1 MSDRYQLEHDTIY
14 HLVKKSAVANP
25 EAVAQLYKA
34 DGRAFA
40 PLTYREL
47 YENVRRISAGLVELG
62 LQNQDHAALI
72 ADVGPRWLWCSFGI
86 NCAGGV
92 DVPRGTDAT
101 AEDLR
106 YIFQHAD
113 CKIVFL
119 ENELALEKLRDLLA
133 NLPQLHTIVLLSPP
147 GRPVHLPGSIRH
159 FSLDQLMELGA
170 RLLADRPEVFDE
182 RGQHILPDDLATII
196 YTSGTTGTPKGV
208 MLTHRN
214 LAWEAGAL
222 GRMLQEDGLPF
233 GVGDRTLGFLPPW
246 HIGERMFE
254 TYVYFTG
261 ATIAFTAIA
270 SLSQDL
276 QQVRPTVMFSVPRV
290 WESFYNKMLESVRN
304 APPLRQ
310 ALFAFARRTAV
321 AWSRHTAN
329 LSGKIYRLAPRG
341 FAAELFSRL
350 ASLCFVLCA
359 WPAAA
364 FARLVFSRV
373 RAILGGKI
381 RFAISGAGALPEAI
395 DRLFA
400 AIGLP
405 IIEVYGMTETSAV
418 STARLLGNHVIGTI
432 GRPIQGVSI
441 QLRSETGALIDA
453 PGVKGVAFHRGPNIM
468 KGYYKE
474 PEKSAQAVQDGWLN
488 SGDILVWTAQGDLK
502 FAGRAKDTIVLLGG
516 ENIEP
521 EPIEFALLQSPF
533 VRQTMVVGQDQ
544 KHLGALI
551 VPDFDAVRRHLDAL
565 GETPPVD
572 PRQICE
578 HAFVQNLFKR
588 EIRERVSDKTGFK
601 GFERV
606 AAFHLITE
614 EFKPGAELTQTLKL
628 RRNVAAEK
636 HAGAISAMFR
646 H

>member
-1 MSDRYQLEHDTIY
+1 MADRYLLEHDTIY
-14 HLVKKSAVANP
+14 HLVKKSAHANP
-25 EAVAQLYKA
+25 EAIAQLYKA
-34 DGRAFA
+34 DGKTFA

-47 YENVRRISAGLVELG
+47 YENVRRISAGLAELG
-62 LQNQDHAALI
+62 LEHQEHVALI
-72 ADVGPRWLWCSFGI
+72 ADAGPRWLWCSLGI

-101 AEDLR
+101 PEDLQ

-113 CKIVFL
+113 CKFLFL
-119 ENELALEKLRDLLA
+119 ENETALEKLQDLFSR
-133 NLPQLHTIVLLSPP
+133 LPQLHTVILLAA
-147 GRPVHLPGSIRH
+147 PVRSITLPGSVRRL
-159 FSLDQLMELGA
+159 SLDQLMELGA

-182 RGQHILPDDLATII
+182 RGSRTTPEDLAAII
-196 YTSGTTGTPKGV
+196 YTSGTTGAPKGV
-208 MLTHRN
+208 LLTHKN
-214 LAWEAGAL
+214 LAWEAAAL
-222 GRMLQEDGLPF
+222 GRMLREDGLPF

-261 ATIAFTAIA
+261 ATIAFTSITT
-270 SLSQDL
+270 LSQDL
-276 QQVRPTVMFSVPRV
+276 QLVRPTVMFSVPRV

-310 ALFAFARRTAV
+310 ALFGFAQRTAV

-329 LSGKIYRLAPRG
+329 LNGKIYHLAPRG
-341 FAAELFSRL
+341 IGAIAASRAL
-350 ASLCFVLCA
+350 SLLFVLVT

-364 FARLVFSRV
+364 FARLIFARV

-381 RFAISGAGALPEAI
+381 RFAISGAGALPEPI

-418 STARLLGNHVIGTI
+418 SAARLLSNHVIGTV
-432 GRPIQGVSI
+432 GRPIMGVNI
-441 QLRSETGALIDA
+441 QLRSETGALIES
-453 PGVKGVAFHRGPNIM
+453 PGEKGVAFHRGPNIM
-468 KGYYKE
+468 KGYYKD
-474 PEKSAQAVQDGWLN
+474 PDRTAQVLNDGWLN
-488 SGDILVWTAQGDLK
+488 SGDILVRTVQGDLK

-533 VRQTMVVGQDQ
+533 VYQAMVVGQDQ
-544 KHLGALI
+544 KHLAALI
-551 VPDFDAVRRHLDAL
+551 VPDLNAVRRHLDAL
-565 GETPPVD
+565 GETAPDD
-572 PRQICE
+572 PQQLCE

-601 GFERV
+601 SFERV
-606 AAFHLITE
+606 AAFRLLTE
-614 EFKPGAELTQTLKL
+614 EFKPGVELTQTLKL
-628 RRNVAAEK
+628 RRNVAAERRSD
-636 HAGAISAMFR
+636 AIAAMFR
-646 H
+646 

>member
-1 MSDRYQLEHDTIY
+1 MSDRYLLEHDTIY
-14 HLVKKSAVANP
+14 HLVKKSALANP
-25 EAVAQLYKA
+25 DAVAQLYKA
-34 DGRAFA
+34 DGKTFT
-40 PLTYREL
+40 PVTYREL
-47 YENVRRISAGLVELG
+47 YDNVRRISAGLAELG
-62 LQNQDHAALI
+62 LEHQDHAALI

-119 ENELALEKLRDLLA
+119 ENETALEKIQDIFAR
-133 NLPQLHTIVLLSPP
+133 LPQLHTVVLLAAPT
-147 GRPVHLPGSIRH
+147 RPVTLPGSIRH
-159 FSLDQLMELGA
+159 LSLDQLMELGA
-170 RLLADRPEVFDE
+170 RLLADRPDVFDE
-182 RGQHILPDDLATII
+182 RGQRLTPDDLATII
-196 YTSGTTGTPKGV
+196 YTSGTTGAPKGV
-208 MLTHRN
+208 MLTHKN
-214 LAWEAGAL
+214 LAWEAAAL
-222 GRMLQEDGLPF
+222 GRMLRDDGLPF
-233 GVGDRTLGFLPPW
+233 GLGDRTLGFLPPW

-254 TYVYFTG
+254 TYAYFTG
-261 ATIAFTAIA
+261 ATIAFTSIA
-270 SLSQDL
+270 TLSQDL
-276 QQVRPTVMFSVPRV
+276 QLVRPTVMFSVPRV

-310 ALFAFARRTAV
+310 ALFGFARRTAV

-329 LSGKIYRLAPRG
+329 LGGKIYRLAPRG
-341 FAAELFSRL
+341 FAVEFFSRL
-350 ASLCFVLCA
+350 ASLLFILVA

-364 FARLVFSRV
+364 LARLIFARV

-381 RFAISGAGALPEAI
+381 RFAISGAGALPESI

-418 STARLLGNHVIGTI
+418 SAARLLGNHVIGTV
-432 GRPIQGVSI
+432 GRPIQGVNI
-441 QLRSETGALIDA
+441 QLRSESGAVIQT

-474 PEKSAQAVQDGWLN
+474 PEKTAQALHDGWLN
-488 SGDILVWTAQGDLK
+488 SGDILVWTTQGDLK

-533 VRQTMVVGQDQ
+533 VHQALVVGQDQ
-544 KHLGALI
+544 KHLAALI
-551 VPDFDAVRRHLDAL
+551 VPDFAAVRRHLEAL
-565 GETPPVD
+565 GETPPTD
-572 PRQICE
+572 PQQLCD
-578 HAFVQNLFKR
+578 HAFVQNLYKR
-588 EIRERVSDKTGFK
+588 EIRECVSDKTGFK
-601 GFERV
+601 AFERV
-606 AAFHLITE
+606 AAFRLITE
-614 EFKPGAELTQTLKL
+614 EFKPGIELTQTLKL
-628 RRNVAAEK
+628 RRNVAAER
-636 HAGAISAMFR
+636 HAAAIGTLFR
-646 H
+646 